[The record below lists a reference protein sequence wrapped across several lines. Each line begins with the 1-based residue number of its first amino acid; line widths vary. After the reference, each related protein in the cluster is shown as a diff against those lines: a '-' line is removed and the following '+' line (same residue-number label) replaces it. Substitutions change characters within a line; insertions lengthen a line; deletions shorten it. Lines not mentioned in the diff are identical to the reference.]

1 MLRRTLLAAARSDR
15 LREVATTAP
24 AARKVALRFVAG
36 ETLDEAMGVVT
47 DRNAHGVAVTL
58 DHVGEAVD
66 DPTQSQAAVDVYVA
80 ALERI
85 GAQGLDAS
93 VSVKASQFGLT
104 ADPGRCRDLLGQIAT
119 AAKAAGTHVTVD
131 MEDSSLTD
139 AIIDLVLDLRA
150 DGHEHVG
157 CAIQAYLYRTPEDAR
172 RLVDA
177 GASLRLCKGAYDEGP
192 DVAHQGREAIRD
204 AFVDVAGILLD
215 GVVTG
220 VGGRPRFATHDH
232 VLLHRVRDEVARRG
246 LDDDVHEVQ
255 ALYGIRPDWQADLVR
270 RGLGLRVYVPFGT
283 RWYPYLVRRMAER
296 PANLQFFLRGLW
308 SSVRSS

>member
-1 MLRRTLLAAARSDR
+1 MLRRSLLALAGSDR
-15 LREVATTAP
+15 LREVAMTAP
-24 AARKVALRFVAG
+24 AARKVARRFVAG
-36 ETLDEAMGVVT
+36 ETLDEAMAVVS
-47 DRNAHGVAVTL
+47 DCNARGVAVTL
-58 DHVGEAVD
+58 DHLGEAVD

-85 GAQGLDAS
+85 AAEGLDGS

-104 ADPGRCRDLLGQIAT
+104 SDPARCRDLVGQVAT
-119 AAKAAGTHVTVD
+119 AAKAAGTHVTID
-131 MEDSSLTD
+131 MEDSSLTT
-139 AIIDLVLDLRA
+139 ATIDLVLDLRA
-150 DGHEHVG
+150 DGHDHVG
-157 CAIQAYLYRTPEDAR
+157 CAIQAYLHRTPDDAR
-172 RLVDA
+172 RLVEA

-192 DVAHQGREAIRD
+192 EVAHQGREAVRD
-204 AFVDVAGILLD
+204 AYVEVAGILLD
-215 GVVTG
+215 GVATG
-220 VGGRPRFATHDH
+220 AGGRPRFATHDH

-270 RGLGLRVYVPFGT
+270 RGLALRVYVPFGT

-308 SSVRSS
+308 SSMRSS